1 MNKYAN
7 LDMNCI
13 VENILKQ
20 LNLKNQE
27 ELAKKLNITKNGLSM
42 IKRRNSIGTLIEK
55 LFSIEEVISFD
66 SMLYGTD
73 VDEFKNQISNKI
85 KNEMEELERKIN
97 KLKDKND
104 NR

>member
-1 MNKYAN
+1 
-7 LDMNCI
+7 
-13 VENILKQ
+13 
-20 LNLKNQE
+20 
-27 ELAKKLNITKNGLSM
+27 M

-55 LFSIEEVISFD
+55 LLSIEEVISFD

>member
-1 MNKYAN
+1 MNKYTN
-7 LDMNCI
+7 LDMDYI
-13 VENILKQ
+13 VKNILKQ
-20 LNLKNQE
+20 LNLKNQD

-42 IKRRNSIGTLIEK
+42 IKSRNSIGTLIEK
-55 LFSIEEVISFD
+55 LLSIDEVISFD

-85 KNEMEELERKIN
+85 KNEMGELERKIN